1 MKIYDGKNGGYFH
14 CGTDCGPWFCG
25 CVGVEG
31 DNYCNTEESYQWE
44 INKFGYFEGFT
55 EEYELVGGTRNFAV
69 EEVEVFKVD
78 FISKEISLDNNKK
91 DEIKIIPLN
100 LINNWENVGGEYAPG
115 RIIKKGNEITLSGVI
130 KGGNYRTIC
139 VLPEDCRPKI
149 REFFR
154 LIKILL
160 I

>member
-130 KGGNYRTIC
+130 KGGNYSIIC
-139 VLPEDCRPKI
+139 VLPEDCRPKY
-149 REFFR
+149 R
-154 LIKILL
+154 LIF
-160 I
+160 